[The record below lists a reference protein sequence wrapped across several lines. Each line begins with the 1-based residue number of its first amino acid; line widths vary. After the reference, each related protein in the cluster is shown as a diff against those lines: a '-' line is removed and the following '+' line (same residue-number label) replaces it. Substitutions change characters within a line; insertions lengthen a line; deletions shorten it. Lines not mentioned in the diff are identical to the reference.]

1 MPLAKCHISE
11 RLAVSRSAIFLLEA
25 FYKNSWENLEAALHT
40 RGYWSN
46 TLILAML

>member
-25 FYKNSWENLEAALHT
+25 FYNSWENLEAALHT

-46 TLILAML
+46 TLILVML